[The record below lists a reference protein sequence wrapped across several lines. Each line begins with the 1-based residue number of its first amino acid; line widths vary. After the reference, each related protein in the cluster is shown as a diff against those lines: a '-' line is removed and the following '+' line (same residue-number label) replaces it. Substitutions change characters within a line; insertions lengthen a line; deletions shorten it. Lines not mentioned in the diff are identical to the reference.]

1 MESFLCLSCSSS
13 ICGAYV
19 LGALLMLSKPRM
31 CRKKG
36 CYYFG
41 AGFFDG
47 YCSVCYRLHQE
58 TEPETQ
64 PKTEPETEPKTEPE
78 TEPKPSGES
87 GTKRS
92 PDDFV
97 PEGAGPYYSSSA
109 GTFRSASLRQ
119 DLPFVGTMASSSGD
133 ASVPRFISHRTHP
146 TDVSHLEAGDW
157 WVSIEPSRL
166 PEHDLDWRCL
176 VCDKVAHRL
185 HVESKMHRKR
195 LSVCQPQ
202 WDLSVSLTRG
212 LGAECR
218 RAWLGRIKSQIDS
231 QKDHCG
237 MLEQNKCLGQL
248 RLRLQ
253 GQGFWLPPPPG
264 LELVEVLSE

>member
-1 MESFLCLSCSSS
+1 
-13 ICGAYV
+13 
-19 LGALLMLSKPRM
+19 MLSKPRM

-64 PKTEPETEPKTEPE
+64 PKTEPETEPNTEPE

-109 GTFRSASLRQ
+109 GTFHSALRRRDLRS
-119 DLPFVGTMASSSGD
+119 VGTMASSSGD
-133 ASVPRFISHRTHP
+133 VLVLRFISQRTLP
-146 TDVSHLEAGDW
+146 ADVSHLGADDW
-157 WVSIEPSRL
+157 RVSVEPSML
-166 PEHDLDWRCL
+166 PDVDLKRRGR
-176 VCDKVAHRL
+176 VCDKVAERS
-185 HVESKMHRKR
+185 HVESKHHLWS
-195 LSVCQPQ
+195 LSCVCLAQAAFVELIF
-202 WDLSVSLTRG
+202 W
-212 LGAECR
+212 
-218 RAWLGRIKSQIDS
+218 
-231 QKDHCG
+231 
-237 MLEQNKCLGQL
+237 MLC
-248 RLRLQ
+248 
-253 GQGFWLPPPPG
+253 
-264 LELVEVLSE
+264 

>member
-1 MESFLCLSCSSS
+1 MF
-13 ICGAYV
+13 
-19 LGALLMLSKPRM
+19 SKPKGT
-31 CRKKG
+31 CRVRG
-36 CYYFG
+36 CHYFG
-41 AGFFDG
+41 ADFFDG
-47 YCSVCYRLHQE
+47 YCSVCYRLRQE
-58 TEPETQ
+58 
-64 PKTEPETEPKTEPE
+64 TEPETEPKTEP
-78 TEPKPSGES
+78 EPKPSGES

-109 GTFRSASLRQ
+109 GTFHSALRRRDLRS
-119 DLPFVGTMASSSGD
+119 VGAMASSSGD
-133 ASVPRFISHRTHP
+133 VLVPRFISQRTLP
-146 TDVSHLEAGDW
+146 VDVFHLKADDW

-166 PEHDLDWRCL
+166 PQWDLDWRCL

-195 LSVCQPQ
+195 LSMCQPQ

-218 RAWLGRIKSQIDS
+218 RAWLDRIKS

-237 MLEQNKCLGQL
+237 MSEQNNRLVQL

-264 LELVEVLSE
+264 LELVEGPNCVQFGSAQRGGDAW